1 MNSISKQN
9 KSTKIKFLKFFSNP
23 FLNNK
28 NLKRN
33 YDYQD
38 ANLQYIRIMN
48 IEV

>member
-1 MNSISKQN
+1 MDSINN
-9 KSTKIKFLKFFSNP
+9 KNKITKIKFLKFFSNP
-23 FLNNK
+23 LLNNK

-48 IEV
+48 IEI